1 MLGRGEGFERWSGS
15 SRVDSKC
22 WGKPMQSEDKL
33 GRAVGVGICLDER
46 PADWVPGVHREK
58 KEKNVEKQI

>member
-15 SRVDSKC
+15 SKVDSKC

-33 GRAVGVGICLDER
+33 VKGGGKVA
-46 PADWVPGVHREK
+46 
-58 KEKNVEKQI
+58 